1 MKTDSLNK
9 RVDLLEA
16 QHHADQGSDEA
27 AKTRAFLDRLTVDEL
42 RQSIAISERTH
53 DGTLPMTDEERAFWD
68 SLVTKYS

>member
-1 MKTDSLNK
+1 MRSDLTRRTKALEVARHTD
-9 RVDLLEA
+9 VD
-16 QHHADQGSDEA
+16 SDEA

-53 DGTLPMTDEERAFWD
+53 DGDLPMTDEERAFWD